1 MPPGVSCPQPPA
13 PSPPPKRPRAACA
26 SAPSLDAASPGR
38 LRARPRPAQAPNR
51 PGVSSRSCS
60 LRGPP
65 GNPPAESTPSKPPSA
80 STPDACP
87 QRHSEKP
94 RDCADPRP
102 RTLSLSWLPAVWRT
116 GVGLTWGDQAH
127 MRGIRLTH
135 GGRAPACAATL
146 PGTPNP
152 QILPARDLGRGFPCC
167 PLCLATPTRLSPPL
181 RLRTQPHHASSGEP
195 PLTSPHLA

>member
-60 LRGPP
+60 LLSRPPQNHHPRPPRTPARDAIRRSRGTVRTPGPESSLPP
-65 GNPPAESTPSKPPSA
+65 G
-80 STPDACP
+80 
-87 QRHSEKP
+87 
-94 RDCADPRP
+94 
-102 RTLSLSWLPAVWRT
+102 SLLFGARGSGSHGGIR
-116 GVGLTWGDQAH
+116 LTYG
-127 MRGIRLTH
+127 GIRLTH

-152 QILPARDLGRGFPCC
+152 QILPAHDLGRGFPCC

-181 RLRTQPHHASSGEP
+181 CLRTQPHHASSGEP
-195 PLTSPHLA
+195 P

>member
-87 QRHSEKP
+87 RRHSEKP

-102 RTLSLSWLPAVWRT
+102 RTFSPSRLPAVWRT

-127 MRGIRLTH
+127 IWGHQTH
-135 GGRAPACAATL
+135 TWGSGSSLCSHSPGDTKPPVL
-146 PGTPNP
+146 PT
-152 QILPARDLGRGFPCC
+152 RDLGRGFPCC

>member
-26 SAPSLDAASPGR
+26 PGLSLDAASPGR
-38 LRARPRPAQAPNR
+38 LRARPHPAQAPNR

-87 QRHSEKP
+87 RRHSEKP

-102 RTLSLSWLPAVWRT
+102 RTLSPSRLPAVWRT

-152 QILPARDLGRGFPCC
+152 PFSPHVTLAVAFRVVPCAW
-167 PLCLATPTRLSPPL
+167 PHPHASRLRSASGLSP
-181 RLRTQPHHASSGEP
+181 TTP
-195 PLTSPHLA
+195 PPESPP